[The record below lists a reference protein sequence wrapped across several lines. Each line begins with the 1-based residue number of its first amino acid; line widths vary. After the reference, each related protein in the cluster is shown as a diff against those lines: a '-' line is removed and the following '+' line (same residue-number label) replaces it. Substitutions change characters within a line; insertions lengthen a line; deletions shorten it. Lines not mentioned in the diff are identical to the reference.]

1 MKNNDDFQLISM
13 IRDGDEAA
21 MEEII
26 LKYKS
31 MVEAIAMKYI
41 YSPLEKDD
49 LVQEGM
55 IGLLAAINS
64 YTYNKGTQFKTY
76 ANICVN
82 NAVQNAIKKVS
93 RLKDIPQEN
102 TVSLDDDYLEYCA
115 ALSAEDEYLAQ
126 ESVSNLSEALYEK
139 LSKFENEV
147 IKLHMTGCSYT
158 EIARKLDKNPKAI
171 DNAIQRIRK
180 KLNGIVI

>member
-1 MKNNDDFQLISM
+1 MKNNDDFQLISK
-13 IRDGDEAA
+13 IRGGDEAA

-49 LVQEGM
+49 LVQEGT

-76 ANICVN
+76 ANICIN

-126 ESVSNLSEALYEK
+126 ESVSSLSEALYEK

-147 IKLHMTGCSYT
+147 IKLHMTGCSYA

-180 KLNGIVI
+180 KLNGIVV

>member
-82 NAVQNAIKKVS
+82 NAVQNAIKKC
-93 RLKDIPQEN
+93 RD
-102 TVSLDDDYLEYCA
+102 
-115 ALSAEDEYLAQ
+115 
-126 ESVSNLSEALYEK
+126 
-139 LSKFENEV
+139 
-147 IKLHMTGCSYT
+147 
-158 EIARKLDKNPKAI
+158 
-171 DNAIQRIRK
+171 
-180 KLNGIVI
+180 